1 MSGHHS
7 PFLRN
12 LAEATLRYR
21 WAILLLN
28 ILALAWLL
36 TGMAARGKEFGD
48 HIAYMRALRESPQ
61 VADTA
66 HVIPPPI
73 FNADYHVWFDK
84 DNPDLVA
91 FDRFQKVFA
100 KEELALVAVAAK
112 EGDIFD
118 NRHLATL
125 RTLTERF
132 WTVPYVN
139 RVDGLVNFN
148 YTTADGDEL
157 LVEDFIPSTPLAEAD
172 LAEKKRVA
180 LADPILSK
188 FLLSRDAGMTQI
200 ALRVIVPEGYP
211 EGHIEA
217 KRAMDSLVQLARAE
231 NPGLDFRLGGT
242 VVMNTAFNEFA
253 QKDSQTLVPL
263 MFLIIILALAFLLR
277 SFWGTVLP
285 MGLLVTS
292 ILFPIA
298 LFVGVMGMSLNNASV
313 NVVQILVTIAIA
325 DSVHILTIF
334 FQGMK
339 QGMKRNEAIVHTFQ
353 VNFIPCLITS
363 ATTAAGFFSLLLQD
377 VPPFRDLGLFAG
389 AGSLYAFLASV
400 FTLPALLSLIPFR
413 ARAKAAAPATGSAGA
428 AATPQPAAGSPDRGA
443 LLPQWPVAW
452 VDRIDRRKKSIAW
465 ASLFL
470 ALASLGLFTRLVVD
484 SSAVKF
490 FSEETEFRQATE
502 YIDGNIIGTNPYEF
516 GFDAG
521 SEGGVYD
528 PAFLKKLER
537 FQEYLLS
544 RPDFRFTYVSSIVDV
559 VKRLNQTLHG
569 GDPAYYAIP
578 DRDSVTAEGDTLR
591 ARNLIAQY
599 ILLYTLSLPQGMDLT
614 NQVNVDNSKAR
625 VTAFQQQLTSSRQTA
640 VAAEINAWLDRE
652 MPEAGARTLGV
663 PIMFGN
669 MMEMAMPGMLKG
681 AATSLLLITFMLVVT
696 FRSLRAGLLSM
707 IPNVLPVVVMYGII
721 GLSGYM
727 VNLSVAV
734 VAMIT
739 LGIAVDD
746 TVHFMQHYLEGI
758 RQGLP
763 RKQAIVRSFQECG
776 LAIVFTSIILVAG
789 FLSLT
794 LSDFAVNQ
802 DLGMFCSLVWVLA
815 LLAEF
820 TVLPAIILL
829 IGERKAAKE
838 AAAAAMAPSGK
849 AAAAAA

>member
-1 MSGHHS
+1 
-7 PFLRN
+7 
-12 LAEATLRYR
+12 
-21 WAILLLN
+21 
-28 ILALAWLL
+28 
-36 TGMAARGKEFGD
+36 
-48 HIAYMRALRESPQ
+48 
-61 VADTA
+61 
-66 HVIPPPI
+66 
-73 FNADYHVWFDK
+73 
-84 DNPDLVA
+84 
-91 FDRFQKVFA
+91 
-100 KEELALVAVAAK
+100 
-112 EGDIFD
+112 
-118 NRHLATL
+118 
-125 RTLTERF
+125 
-132 WTVPYVN
+132 
-139 RVDGLVNFN
+139 VDGLVNFN
-148 YTTADGDEL
+148 YTTAVGDEL
-157 LVEDFIPSTPLAEAD
+157 AVEDFIPSTPLAEAD
-172 LAEKKRVA
+172 LAEKKSVA
-180 LADPILSK
+180 LADPILSR
-188 FLLSRDAGMTQI
+188 FLLSKDAGMTQI

-217 KRAMDSLVQLARAE
+217 KRAMDSLVRLARTE

-263 MFLIIILALAFLLR
+263 MFLIIILALIFLLR
-277 SFWGTVLP
+277 SFWGTALP

-334 FQGMK
+334 FQGLK
-339 QGMKRNEAIVHTFQ
+339 QGMKRDEAIVHTME

-389 AGSLYAFLASV
+389 TGSLYAFLASV

-413 ARAKAAAPATGSAGA
+413 TRAKAASPVSEAAPAA
-428 AATPQPAAGSPDRGA
+428 ASPQAASVGPDHDA
-443 LLPQWPVAW
+443 LLPRWPVAW
-452 VDRIDRRKKSIAW
+452 VERVDRHKKPIAW
-465 ASLFL
+465 AALFL
-470 ALASLGLFTRLVVD
+470 AVASLALFSRLVVD

-490 FSEETEFRQATE
+490 FSEKTEFRQATE

-544 RPDFRFTYVSSIVDV
+544 RPDFKFTYVNSIVDV

-599 ILLYTLSLPQGMDLT
+599 ILLYSLSLPQGMDLT

-625 VTAFQQQLTSSRQTA
+625 VTAFQQQLSSSRQTA
-640 VAAEINAWLDRE
+640 VAAEINAWLERE

-681 AATSLLLITFMLVVT
+681 AATSLLLITFLLVVT
-696 FRSLRAGLLSM
+696 FRSFRAGLLSM
-707 IPNVLPVVVMYGII
+707 IPNVLPVVLMYGII

-758 RQGLP
+758 RRGLP
-763 RKQAIVRSFQECG
+763 RKQAIVHSFQECG

-789 FLSLT
+789 FMSLT

-829 IGERKAAKE
+829 LGERKAARE
-838 AAAAAMAPSGK
+838 ADLVPAAPSGK
-849 AAAAAA
+849 AAAASA